1 MNEPGLLSIGLLSF
15 LAGVLG
21 TGSGGVLAYFFP
33 HLGKRFFSL
42 VLGFAAGVM
51 LVIVFMELLAESLV
65 LGGYWPTLSGLAA
78 GIAAFLWLDSSLP
91 HWHPVTGADGGAED
105 KHIRKGYLIA
115 AGIAL
120 HNLPEGMAI
129 GAGFAASSEL
139 GIGLAVI
146 IGLHNIPEGLS
157 IAVPLKAAGK
167 KVQGLWASCLAGV
180 PMGLGGLL
188 GAALGQVSFAVLS
201 FSLAFAAG
209 AMLYIVCDELIPDAY
224 EAASGHYPIVGIL
237 VGTLLGIMIVG
248 F

>member
-21 TGSGGVLAYFFP
+21 TGSGGIIAYYFP
-33 HLGKRFFSL
+33 RLGKKLFSMI
-42 VLGFAAGVM
+42 LGFAAGVM

-65 LGGYWPTLSGLAA
+65 LGGYWPALSGLAA
-78 GIAAFLWLDSSLP
+78 GMVVFLWLDSILP
-91 HWHPVTGADGGAED
+91 HWHPVTGADGGGAA
-105 KHIRKGYLIA
+105 KHIRMGYLIA
-115 AGIAL
+115 VGIAL

-129 GAGFAASSEL
+129 GAGFAVSSEL

-146 IGLHNIPEGLS
+146 IGLHNVPEGLS
-157 IAVPLKAAGK
+157 IAVPLRAAGK
-167 KVQGLWASCLAGV
+167 KEQGLWASFLAGV

-188 GAALGQVSFAVLS
+188 GAALGQVSLFILS

-209 AMLYIVCDELIPDAY
+209 AMLYIVCDELIPDVY

-237 VGTLLGIMIVG
+237 AGALLGLMIVG